1 MKKEQPH
8 VVDRRQRYSIRKTHI
23 GAAAVLV
30 GTFLALSFLGQGRVF
45 AEEQKEPQVTA
56 EAVHRQEIEQ
66 GNEAA
71 VSDVAENVSAFPDAE
86 RPAETELSEP
96 VVNEGVTEE
105 NQPENVSVAN
115 DAPVEET
122 ATPVETP
129 AENSENQ
136 PRRISKRSLEDN
148 SVAERTV
155 AEVPEAAKNT
165 HYINFAV
172 EGTATASNVE
182 SGTSFDASKAI
193 DGIVNREE
201 VTKSNHSRWATD
213 YTTNAQHLTVDL
225 LRERAIE
232 AFAVEWERQNIKG
245 FRVET
250 SQNGQDFTIVKS
262 IRSEEYLPLK
272 SSIVLDAAVNARYAR
287 LVVDQFDGGA
297 LNWSSVSLYEF
308 QVLGKEKIQNLAYQK
323 PATASDREAASLGA
337 DKAVDGNDSSR
348 WASAVSDTPKTLQV
362 DLGTSQTVSSVI
374 IRWERNNATAYKIQ
388 TSQDGTTWTDGA
400 SFNSRPEHD
409 DIITL
414 ASPQEARYVRLMVD
428 SFQHEG
434 NVKGATDPISWGNV
448 SVYELE
454 VYRQPIHVVEK
465 VSLAAIESALEV
477 PAEIDGTIG
486 RWTLPVAPA
495 GVTVAFVGA
504 DFEQIIDHDLTVYQP
519 IVDTT
524 VTFNYRLTRGDETFV
539 GPERRILVRGKYQV
553 TEEDNAK
560 LNVLPGIAEWK
571 GHTGVFQVGST
582 ARIVVNPKDRENL
595 NHVVESFKEDYEAI
609 TGHQISI
616 VYGTDAKTGDFYF
629 ELNDNDR
636 GLKREGYLMTIA
648 DTVKVEA
655 QDAVGTFWSTQTLL
669 QVLKQNPSSIDRGI
683 ARDYPKFETRGFV
696 LDVARKPFQL
706 STLKDMIKKL
716 AWYKYNDFHIHL
728 NDNYIQVEEYQNTD
742 KPQGAYSAFRLESD
756 IREGGNKGLNKADLT
771 AKDLFYTKAEFKELI
786 SFAKKRGIKI
796 VPEFDAPAHA
806 LAFTKV
812 RPDLT
817 MTDHTVRRWVDH
829 LEVSNP
835 DSLEFIKSVWNE
847 YIDGGADS
855 VFADTDTIHI
865 GVDEFEGNNEGF
877 RKFTDDLLKYA
888 ISKGK
893 TPRFWGSLTA
903 KAGSTPVQ
911 VEGTEL
917 NVWNAGWA
925 NPKAMYD
932 QGYKL
937 INTIDGDLY
946 IVPAAGYYYDY
957 LNSERLYNHWEVN
970 NFGGTRL
977 PVGDKQVS
985 GAAFAVWNDKIDK
998 QANGILEHDVYR
1010 RFDAALPALAAKMWG
1025 NRDMGSY
1032 ADLKKVESAVGDPV
1046 NYNPYH
1052 RVDSATGVVLDYKFD
1067 TETLDDVSGNN
1078 YDASN
1083 LVNASYEPEGRG
1095 YALRL
1100 NGGVSHI
1107 KTPLTKVGVGNSLTV
1122 RVKLDVTATGEQ
1134 ILSESGTSA
1143 IKLVQKETGKVGF
1156 STEGYDHSFDYTLPK
1171 GEWVELTFVGREGE
1185 ADLLVNGQL
1194 VHTLSRTPRNTSVAR
1209 STPSGEANKLAS
1221 LILPVEYIGSRSHA
1235 MQGLIDRFIVRQDV
1249 QTSAEQ
1255 LDSSNWAVTANNE
1268 DGGDPIAS
1276 AFDGNRDTIWHTQW
1290 NPSKKELPATI
1301 TIDMKEAQTI
1311 DHMLYVPRQIGRN
1324 GNITRY
1330 KLSYKLAEAD
1340 DWTELTAGTFDSSSS
1355 DKTVNFGATSARYL
1369 KMDILEGVGGFGSAA
1384 EFIFGK
1390 YDILQPLRDS
1400 LVEAKAHNELSS
1412 YYTDATAGALLNLT
1426 GEAEGALNSDTV
1438 NAEDVGRLVA
1448 AIRSA
1453 IDGLERRQET
1463 TFTEPEYSRKDSHL
1477 GAITAIAVN
1486 ETDPRIFDVTYAT
1499 GQRGKISIHNDHV
1512 VRYQI
1517 VPQGENFSDSP
1528 TLAWPEARPAEIVV
1542 KRLSDYARGT
1552 VPALRDTDSHYL
1564 IDTGAVELR
1573 LSKAHSTL
1581 EIYDKRRR
1589 KVVLSEASPLEM
1601 TTAQTKQTLK
1611 AGENSQYFG
1620 GGTQNGRFTHKGNS
1634 INIVNE
1640 NNWVDGGVASPNPF
1654 YWTTDG
1660 YGVLRHT
1667 FRPGR
1672 YDFEQGDEHTVST
1685 VHNDS
1690 MFDAYY
1696 FVNSKPIDL
1705 LKDYY
1710 ELTGAPQVL
1719 PIFSLYEGH
1728 LNAYN
1733 RDYWVEVPAGTP
1745 GAVFFEEVGKY
1756 YKEYQPQH
1764 LGDREGIRESLNGR
1778 PGDANYPFT
1787 ATAVI
1792 DRYKRNDMPLGWI
1805 LSNDGYGAGY
1815 GQTSTL
1821 EGNIQNL
1828 KEFSEYARQHGVES
1842 GLWTQSDLHPKE
1854 GVAALLQR
1862 DLPNEVR
1869 EALVR
1874 ILKTDV
1880 AWVGPGY
1887 SFGLNGIADAAHI
1900 MTTQGNNARPFIITL
1915 DGWGGTQRYGG
1926 IWSGDQVGGEWEYIR
1941 FHIPTYIGTG
1951 LSGNPNI
1958 SSDMDG
1964 IFGGGNKVINTRDYQ
1979 WKTFTGMQLNMD
1991 GWGWNPKNPYAFD
2004 RTTTDINRSY
2014 LKWKSMLVPY
2024 SYSIMHEAADGHPII
2039 QAMFL
2044 QFPNEAINYTK
2055 DVQYQYMYGKNI
2067 LVAPIYEQV
2076 QSDADGNDIR
2086 NKIYLPAG
2094 EQWIDF
2100 FTGEIYEGGQMLN
2113 NFNAPIWKLPVFIR
2127 NGAIIPVTAANN
2139 NYKEI
2144 DHTLR
2149 QVDFYPHGR
2158 TDFTLVED
2166 DGITESYKLGKVA
2179 KTLITSVQEGQR
2191 VTLTINRTDS
2201 HYEGFVRE
2209 KASQFN
2215 VNVSSEPSSIRLL
2228 VDGQA
2233 VELTRVDSL
2242 EAFKAGSNV
2251 YYYDARPNLN
2261 QFSTEGGA
2269 YYGQAITKNPVLR
2282 VKSAVM
2288 DVTAHTVSL
2297 ELDGFV
2303 MDQKAQS
2310 ILSREAGQA
2319 PVLSANDEANT
2330 ATTVFLSWQEVE
2342 GATSYELEVDG
2353 VRYSN
2358 ISGNRFEH
2366 RDLPF
2371 ASHHGY
2377 RIRAVVA
2384 NSHTT
2389 PWSELLE
2396 SATKENPLVNAID
2409 NIRLHSN
2416 QAAQASTPHH
2426 HLVDK
2431 NVDSQYH
2438 SKWDAKSVPELLTL
2452 DLQAAYELDKLVYVP
2467 RSDGGLNGIITAGEI
2482 LYSEDGVH
2490 WFTAENRTVH
2500 WAADATEKTY
2510 EFPAGVT
2517 ARYVR
2522 LNVTATAGNSAEAA
2536 NTFVSGQE
2544 LFVFKKDGTK
2554 ARVVG
2559 DVTADGT
2566 IDSNDITSLIN
2577 YAGLRRNKDNDF
2589 EGYVEV
2595 ADLNKNN
2602 VIDAYDIYYVTSQL
2616 GEGDK
2621 ISGPVGGRLVWSS
2634 DRDRVGAGEEFT
2646 VSLTGKG
2653 LANIEA
2659 ITAALPIDKE
2669 LYEVVG
2675 QVVVAPDVST
2685 MQNFSTV
2692 RTHGDKSIEAFV
2704 LLSNRRDNPTIH
2716 GDKAIASIR
2725 LRAKRATDV
2734 VLTFEQAL
2742 LTGSNRVSESSPIL
2756 HESQN
2761 PEPDT
2766 PEVLENRIPASE
2778 LVVTGNDGVYQVGNG
2793 LSNLNDDNP
2802 NSLTELKWDWEPNHV
2817 DGRLPADITL
2827 PQDITFKRQDGASF
2841 YLTSLEIDKRTPG
2854 NGTVTK
2860 YKVTTYL
2867 GDEQVH
2873 ESDVL
2878 ETPFDEGTAR
2888 HELAALAKV
2897 DRVVVTILEARTRPS
2912 DVNNKMMTL
2921 RDIRLFALDESQVPD
2936 DEPAVPSEPST
2947 PSDPTVPSEPS
2958 TPSGPTVPS
2967 EPSTPSNPT
2976 VPSEPSTPSPTPDP
2990 APTDMRILRDS
3001 ATGLSIIAKATILEG
3016 VERLIV
3022 RRTDSQVLND
3032 REYDAFDVLLIDKD
3046 GKEQQPR
3053 GAVLV
3058 RVPARREVEAL
3069 YHINTDNQLE
3079 NMPFTQTGNTVEFT
3093 TNHFSVY
3100 ALVYHQADRL
3110 DKDKIAGIS
3119 HGQTGSTSLTGQSG
3133 QTSMS
3138 VQNEPDV
3145 AVRQTPAQTDSSR
3158 KVLPATGDSSS
3169 STIFLLGLQIALLT
3183 LFSSYKKREE

>member
-1 MKKEQPH
+1 MKKEQMH
-8 VVDRRQRYSIRKTHI
+8 SVDRHQRYSIRKTHI
-23 GAAAVLV
+23 GVAAVLV
-30 GTFLALSFLGQGRVF
+30 GTFLSISFLGQDTVLA
-45 AEEQKEPQVTA
+45 AEQDGTQIRREMI
-56 EAVHRQEIEQ
+56 HQEDSAQDTEGASFVI
-66 GNEAA
+66 GK
-71 VSDVAENVSAFPDAE
+71 NVSAFNKMEESLVPTEIEKVTDGD
-86 RPAETELSEP
+86 PAEDVNTTYSDEKTEVFESSNKLSD
-96 VVNEGVTEE
+96 EGMES
-105 NQPENVSVAN
+105 QPN
-115 DAPVEET
+115 
-122 ATPVETP
+122 
-129 AENSENQ
+129 
-136 PRRISKRSLEDN
+136 RIVKRSLEDN
-148 SVAERTV
+148 HSIERGAE
-155 AEVPEAAKNT
+155 EVPENAKNT
-165 HYINFAV
+165 HYINFAI
-172 EGTATASNVE
+172 EGIATASNVE
-182 SGTSFDASKAI
+182 SGTNFDASKAI

-201 VTKSNHSRWATD
+201 ATKANHSRWATD
-213 YTTNAQHLTVDL
+213 YTTDTQYLTVDL
-225 LRERAIE
+225 LKERAIE

-250 SQNGQDFTIVKS
+250 SQNGQDFTFVKS
-262 IRSEEYLPLK
+262 VRSEEYLPLK
-272 SSIVLDAAVNARYAR
+272 SNIVLEAPVTARYAR
-287 LVVDQFDGGA
+287 LVVDQFDGGT
-297 LNWSSVSLYEF
+297 LNWPSVSLYEF

-323 PATASDREAASLGA
+323 TAVANDVEADSLGA
-337 DKAVDGNDSSR
+337 DKAVDGNKTSR

-362 DLGTSQTVSSVI
+362 DLGANQTVSSVV
-374 IRWERNNATAYKIQ
+374 IRWERDNATAYKIQ
-388 TSQDGTTWTDGA
+388 TSQDGTTWSDVA
-400 SFNSRPEHD
+400 SFNRRPEHD

-414 ASPQEARYVRLMVD
+414 TTPQEARYVRLMID

-434 NVKGATDPISWGNV
+434 RKKDATNSISWGNV
-448 SVYELE
+448 SVHELE
-454 VYRQPIHVVEK
+454 VYRQPIYTVEK
-465 VSLAAIESALEV
+465 ASLADIESALHL
-477 PAEIDGTIG
+477 PTEIDGTIG
-486 RWTLPVAPA
+486 RWALPAAPT
-495 GVTVAFVGA
+495 GVTLEFVGA
-504 DFEQIIDHDLTVYQP
+504 DFEQIIDRDLTVYQP

-524 VTFNYRLTRGDETFV
+524 VTFNYKLTRGDETLI
-539 GPERRILVRGKYQV
+539 GPERRVLVRGKYRV

-560 LNVLPGIAEWK
+560 LKVLPGIAEWK
-571 GHTGVFQVGST
+571 GHTGVFQVGPT
-582 ARIVVNPKDRENL
+582 ARIVVNPKDRESL
-595 NHVVESFKEDYEAI
+595 DSAVTSFKEDYETI

-616 VYGTDAKTGDFYF
+616 VYATETKAGDFYF
-629 ELNDNDR
+629 ELNDNDK

-655 QDAVGTFWSTQTLL
+655 QDAVGMFWSTQTLL

-728 NDNYIQVEEYQNTD
+728 NDNYIQVEDYQNTD
-742 KPQGAYSAFRLESD
+742 KPQGAYSAFRLESE
-756 IREGGNKGLNKADLT
+756 IRKGGNNGLNKADLT
-771 AKDLFYTKAEFKELI
+771 AKDLFYTKADFKELI
-786 SFAKKRGIKI
+786 AFAKKHGIKI

-835 DSLEFIKSVWNE
+835 HSLEFIKSVWNE
-847 YIDGGADS
+847 YIDGGANS

-877 RKFTDDLLKYA
+877 RQFTDDLLKYA

-903 KAGSTPVQ
+903 KAGNTPVQ
-911 VEGTEL
+911 VVGTEL
-917 NVWNAGWA
+917 NIWNTGWA

-946 IVPAAGYYYDY
+946 IVPSAGYYYDY
-957 LNSERLYNHWEVN
+957 LNSEHLYNNWEVN

-977 PVGDKQVS
+977 PVGDKQVI
-985 GAAFAVWNDKIDK
+985 GAAFAIWNDKIDK
-998 QANGILEHDVYR
+998 QANGVLEHDVYR
-1010 RFDAALPALAAKMWG
+1010 RFDAALPALATKMWG
-1025 NRDMGSY
+1025 NRDMGNY
-1032 ADLKKVESAVGDPV
+1032 AELKKVESIIGDPV

-1052 RVDSATGVVLDYKFD
+1052 RVDSVTGVVLDYKFD
-1067 TETLDDVSGNN
+1067 TETLDDVSGNDR
-1078 YDASN
+1078 DATSP
-1083 LVNASYEPEGRG
+1083 VNVSYEQVGTG

-1100 NGGVSHI
+1100 NGGASHI
-1107 KTPLTKVGVGNSLTV
+1107 KTPLTKVGVGNSLTA

-1134 ILSESGTSA
+1134 ILAESGTSA

-1156 STEGYDHSFDYTLPK
+1156 STEGYDYSFDYILPK
-1171 GEWVELTFVGREGE
+1171 GEWIELTFVGREGE
-1185 ADLLVNGQL
+1185 ADLLVNGEL
-1194 VHTLSRTPRNTSVAR
+1194 VHTLSRTPKNNRVFR
-1209 STPSGEANKLAS
+1209 STPSGEPNKLAS
-1221 LILPVEYIGSRSHA
+1221 LTLPVEYIGSRTNA

-1249 QTSAEQ
+1249 NTSAEE
-1255 LDSSNWAVTANNE
+1255 LDNSHWTVNTNNE
-1268 DGGDPIAS
+1268 DGGDPIGS

-1290 NPSKKELPATI
+1290 NPSKKELPATV
-1301 TIDMKEAQTI
+1301 TIDMKEQQTI
-1311 DHMLYVPRQIGRN
+1311 DHMVYVPRQIGTN

-1330 KLSYKLAEAD
+1330 KLSCKLAEAD
-1340 DWTELTAGTFDSSSS
+1340 EWVELAAGTFDSSSS
-1355 DKTVNFGATSARYL
+1355 DKTVDFETTKARYL
-1369 KMDILEGVGGFGSAA
+1369 KFDVLEGVGGFGSAA
-1384 EFIFGK
+1384 ELIFGK
-1390 YDILQPLRDS
+1390 HDHLKPLRDR

-1412 YYTDATAGALLNLT
+1412 YYTDATASVLLNLI
-1426 GEAEGALNSDTV
+1426 GETERTLASNTIK
-1438 NAEDVGRLVA
+1438 AEDVPRLVREVQA
-1448 AIRSA
+1448 A
-1453 IDGLERRQET
+1453 IDGLERRQEMELN
-1463 TFTEPEYSRKDSHL
+1463 EPDYSRKDAHL
-1477 GAITAIAVN
+1477 GAITSIAVS
-1486 ETDPRIFDVTYAT
+1486 EIDPRVFDVTYAT

-1512 VRYQI
+1512 IRYQI
-1517 VPQGENFSDSP
+1517 VAQGENFTDSP

-1542 KRLSDYARGT
+1542 KHLSDYSRGS
-1552 VPALRDTDSHYL
+1552 VPALRDADSHYL

-1581 EIYDKRRR
+1581 EIYDKRSR
-1589 KVVLSEASPLEM
+1589 KLVLSEAAPLEM
-1601 TTAQTKQTLK
+1601 TATQTKQTLK
-1611 AGENSQYFG
+1611 AGKNSQYFG
-1620 GGTQNGRFTHKGNS
+1620 GGTQNGRFTHKGHS

-1672 YDFEQGDEHTVST
+1672 YDFEQNDARVVST

-1690 MFDAYY
+1690 GFDAYY

-1705 LKDYY
+1705 LRDYY

-1733 RDYWVEVPAGTP
+1733 RDYWVEVPEGTP

-1792 DRYKRNDMPLGWI
+1792 DRYRRNDMPLGWI

-1854 GVAALLQR
+1854 EIAALLQR

-1900 MTTQGNNARPFIITL
+1900 MTTQGKNARPFIITL

-2004 RTTTDINRSY
+2004 HTTTDINRSY

-2024 SYSIMHEAADGHPII
+2024 SYSLMHEAANGNPII

-2044 QFPNEAINYTK
+2044 QFPNEAINYSK

-2076 QSDADGNDIR
+2076 QSDVDGNDIR
-2086 NKIYLPAG
+2086 NKIYLPTG

-2113 NFNAPIWKLPVFIR
+2113 NFAAPIWKLPVFIR
-2127 NGAIIPVTAANN
+2127 NGAIIPITSANN
-2139 NYKEI
+2139 NYKEM

-2149 QVDFYPHGR
+2149 QVDFYPHGN
-2158 TDFTLVED
+2158 TDFTLIED
-2166 DGITESYKLGKVA
+2166 DGVTESYKLGKVA
-2179 KTLITSVQEGQR
+2179 KTLITSMQDGQR
-2191 VTLTINRTDS
+2191 VTLTINRTDNN
-2201 HYEGFVRE
+2201 YENFVRE

-2233 VELTRVDSL
+2233 VELARVDSL

-2251 YYYDARPNLN
+2251 YYYDATPNLN

-2269 YYGQAITKNPVLR
+2269 YYGRAITKNPVLR

-2303 MDQKAQS
+2303 MNRNAQS
-2310 ILSREAGQA
+2310 IPSREEGQA
-2319 PVLSANDEANT
+2319 PALSTDDEANT
-2330 ATTVFLSWQEVE
+2330 AASVFLSWDAIE
-2342 GATSYELEVDG
+2342 GATSYELEIDG

-2358 ISGNRFEH
+2358 IKGERFEH
-2366 RDLPF
+2366 KELPF
-2371 ASHHGY
+2371 ASQHNY
-2377 RIRAVVA
+2377 RIRAIVA
-2384 NSHTT
+2384 NSHVT
-2389 PWSELLE
+2389 PWSEMVT
-2396 SATKENPLVNAID
+2396 STTKANPLVNAID
-2409 NIRLHSN
+2409 TIHIQSN
-2416 QAAQASTPHH
+2416 QEAQENTPHR

-2431 NVDSQYH
+2431 NIGSQYH
-2438 SKWDAKSVPELLTL
+2438 SKWDIKAVPELLTL
-2452 DLQAAYELDKLVYVP
+2452 DLQAAYDLDKLVYVP
-2467 RSDGGLNGIITAGEI
+2467 RSDGGLNGIIMTGEI
-2482 LYSEDGVH
+2482 LFSEDGVH
-2490 WFTAENRTVH
+2490 WFTTENSTVN

-2510 EFPAGVT
+2510 TFPAGVT

-2522 LNVTATAGNSAEAA
+2522 FNVTGTAGNSAESA

-2577 YAGLRRNKDNDF
+2577 YAGLRRGKDNDF

-2602 VIDAYDIYYVTSQL
+2602 VIDASDIYYVTNQL

-2621 ISGPVGGRLVWSS
+2621 ISGPAGGRLVWSS
-2634 DRDRVGAGEEFT
+2634 DRNSVGAGEEFT
-2646 VSLTGKG
+2646 VSLTGEG
-2653 LANIEA
+2653 LTNIDA
-2659 ITAALPIDKE
+2659 ITAALPIDKD

-2675 QVVVAPDVST
+2675 QVTIAQDVAS

-2704 LLSNRRDNPTIH
+2704 LLSNRRDNPVIH
-2716 GDKAIASIR
+2716 GDKKIASIR
-2725 LRAKRATDV
+2725 LRAKRVTDV
-2734 VLTFEQAL
+2734 NLNFEAAI
-2742 LTGSNRVSESSPIL
+2742 LTGSDRVSSSSPIL
-2756 HESQN
+2756 HESQLVEPAN
-2761 PEPDT
+2761 PEV
-2766 PEVLENRIPASE
+2766 EESRIPASE
-2778 LVVTGNDGVYQVGNG
+2778 LTISGNDGVYQEGNG
-2793 LSNLNDDNP
+2793 LANLNDDNP
-2802 NSLTELKWDWEPNHV
+2802 NSLAELKWDWEPNYI
-2817 DGRLPADITL
+2817 DGRLPAEISL
-2827 PQDITFKRQDGASF
+2827 PQEISFKRQDGTSF

-2860 YKVTTYL
+2860 YKVATYL
-2867 GDEQVH
+2867 GDELVY
-2873 ESDVL
+2873 ESDVV
-2878 ETPFDEGTAR
+2878 ESPFAEATAR
-2888 HELAALAKV
+2888 HELANPAKV
-2897 DRVVVTILEARTRPS
+2897 DRVVITILEAQVQPS
-2912 DVNNKMMTL
+2912 AVNNRMMTL
-2921 RDIRLFALDESQVPD
+2921 RDIRLFKLDKHQVPD
-2936 DEPAVPSEPST
+2936 EESPVVPTEPEIP
-2947 PSDPTVPSEPS
+2947 
-2958 TPSGPTVPS
+2958 
-2967 EPSTPSNPT
+2967 
-2976 VPSEPSTPSPTPDP
+2976 TPSPEQPSQPALPVQPEEATPSPILLPVGTRVLKDP
-2990 APTDMRILRDS
+2990 V
-3001 ATGLSIIAKATILEG
+3001 TGLSVIAQANILEG
-3016 VERLIV
+3016 IERIVV
-3022 RRTDSQVLND
+3022 RRTETQVLEN
-3032 REYDAFDVLLIDKD
+3032 RAYDAFDIMLIDKK
-3046 GKEQQPR
+3046 GRVQQPK
-3053 GAVLV
+3053 GSVLV
-3058 RVPARREVEAL
+3058 RLPAKGEVEAL
-3069 YHINTDNQLE
+3069 YHINVTNELE
-3079 NMPFTQTGNTVEFT
+3079 GLSFTQIGNTVEFST
-3093 TNHFSVY
+3093 KHFSIY
-3100 ALVYHQADRL
+3100 ALVYKHINKL
-3110 DKDKIAGIS
+3110 DIS
-3119 HGQTGSTSLTGQSG
+3119 EIGEASSNGQLNQDSTDYQFVQKEQGASANQVLVAQ
-3133 QTSMS
+3133 MS
-3138 VQNEPDV
+3138 
-3145 AVRQTPAQTDSSR
+3145 PANHSR
-3158 KVLPATGDSSS
+3158 KVLPATNDSSS
-3169 STIFLLGLQIALLT
+3169 DTNFLLGLTTILLT
-3183 LFSSYKKREE
+3183 VFFSSNRKREE